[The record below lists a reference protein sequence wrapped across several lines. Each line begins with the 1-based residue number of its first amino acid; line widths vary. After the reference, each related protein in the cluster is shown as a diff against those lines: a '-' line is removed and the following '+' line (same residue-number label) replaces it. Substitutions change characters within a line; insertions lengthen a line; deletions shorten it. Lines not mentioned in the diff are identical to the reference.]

1 MDYGGGDKYVGEWRR
16 GKEHGAGQLYKKG
29 VATVVTCY
37 NGVLGLVNERA
48 KAGLYTGE
56 DGKSADGIFIT
67 NVYDEN
73 KVRLLKIA
81 SSGQQNRLIIKFY
94 QT

>member
-29 VATVVTCY
+29 VATVVTYY

-48 KAGLYTGE
+48 KAGLYTG
-56 DGKSADGIFIT
+56 
-67 NVYDEN
+67 
-73 KVRLLKIA
+73 
-81 SSGQQNRLIIKFY
+81 
-94 QT
+94 